1 MRRSLDEVQDGRRL
15 GEQMVQSEMGEGV
28 AVVVGWVSLSEGVYG
43 RYGPW
48 SGIRG
53 WRQAAT

>member
-1 MRRSLDEVQDGRRL
+1 MDESTVRSG
-15 GEQMVQSEMGEGV
+15 MGEGV

-48 SGIRG
+48 SGIRR
-53 WRQAAT
+53 WKQAAT